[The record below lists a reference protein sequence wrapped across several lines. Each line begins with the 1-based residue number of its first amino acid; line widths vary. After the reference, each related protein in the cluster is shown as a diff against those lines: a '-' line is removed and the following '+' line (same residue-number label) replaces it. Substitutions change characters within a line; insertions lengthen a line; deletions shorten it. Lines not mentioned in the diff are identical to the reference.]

1 MTRYNKY
8 LVAKTPEELIVNLT
22 YILNHELPES
32 VYDEVRRDH
41 YANGI
46 VDNKTDIRIKNLI
59 TDIIRE
65 NDSS

>member
-1 MTRYNKY
+1 MR
-8 LVAKTPEELIVNLT
+8 VGGLIGNLT
-22 YILNHELPES
+22 YILKHGLPES
-32 VYDEVRRDH
+32 VYEGVRRYH
-41 YANGI
+41 YVDGI

>member
-8 LVAKTPEELIVNLT
+8 LVAKTPEELIANLT

-41 YANGI
+41 YANGV
-46 VDNKTDIRIKNLI
+46 VDNMTDIRIRNLI
-59 TDIIRE
+59 TGIISE
-65 NDSS
+65 NDSV